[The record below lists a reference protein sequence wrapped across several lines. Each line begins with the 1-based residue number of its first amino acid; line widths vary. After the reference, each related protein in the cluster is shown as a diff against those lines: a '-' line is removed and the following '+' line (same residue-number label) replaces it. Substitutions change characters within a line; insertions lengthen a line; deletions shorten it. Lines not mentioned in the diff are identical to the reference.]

1 MNEYIIFTDSACDL
15 SPALLQ
21 QWNVDSCSLSFVF
34 DGEETMYGNNDMS
47 AADFYA
53 QMRSGKLAKTSAVNP
68 EAFAEKFEA
77 HLKQGKDILYLGFS
91 GTLSTTYTSACIA
104 ASELMEAYPDR
115 RIITIDTL
123 GASAGVALLIYLTL
137 QQKAKGATIDEAAMF
152 AMNNRMRI
160 CQWFTTDTL
169 TYLKRGG
176 RVSATTAVFGNM
188 LDIRPVMHVDT
199 EGGLSNVKKVR
210 GRKAS
215 IQALCDRVV
224 QTAAED
230 SPIFIS
236 HADCEADAQALAHMI
251 FRKTGLETQIVT
263 DVGPVIGAHAGPG
276 TLALFFVGS
285 ER

>member
-15 SPALLQ
+15 SPALLKE
-21 QWNVDSCSLSFVF
+21 WGVDSCSLSFIF
-34 DGEETMYGNNDMS
+34 DGEETTYSNNDLS
-47 AADFYA
+47 AEAFYE
-53 QMRSGKLAKTSAVNP
+53 QMRSGKTAKTSAVNP
-68 EAFAEKFEA
+68 EAFYEAFEA
-77 HLKQGKDILYLGFS
+77 HLKQGRDILYLGFS
-91 GTLSTTYTSACIA
+91 GTLSTTYNSAVIA
-104 ASELMEAYPDR
+104 ASELSEIYPNR
-115 RIITIDTL
+115 KILTVDTL
-123 GASAGVALLIYLTL
+123 CASAGVALLIHLTL
-137 QQKAKGATIDEAAMF
+137 QQKEKGATIQDAAQF
-152 AMNNRMRI
+152 AEDHKARI

-215 IQALCDRVV
+215 IQALCDRLV

-230 SPIFIS
+230 TPVFIS
-236 HADCEADAQALAHMI
+236 HADCEADAEALAQLI
-251 FRKTGLETQIVT
+251 FRKTGLETQLIT

>member
-15 SPALLQ
+15 SPEVLR

-34 DGEETMYGNNDMS
+34 DGEDTVYGNNDMS
-47 AADFYA
+47 AEEFYA
-53 QMRSGKLAKTSAVNP
+53 QMRSGKTAKTSAVNP
-68 EAFAEKFEA
+68 EAFAEAFET
-77 HLKQGKDILYLGFS
+77 HLQQGRDILYLGFS
-91 GTLSTTYTSACIA
+91 GALSTTCTSAAIA
-104 ASELMEAYPDR
+104 ASELMETYPNR
-115 RIITIDTL
+115 KILTVDTL
-123 GASAGVALLIYLTL
+123 GASAGVALLVYLTL
-137 QQKAKGATIDEAAMF
+137 QQKEKGATIEEAAQF
-152 AMNNRMRI
+152 AEDHKMQI

-188 LDIRPVMHVDT
+188 LDIRPILHVDA

-224 QTAAED
+224 QSATEG

-236 HADCEADAQALAHMI
+236 HADCESDAEALAQLI
-251 FRKTGLETQIVT
+251 FRKTGLETQIIT

>member
-1 MNEYIIFTDSACDL
+1 MSNYIIFTDSACDL
-15 SPALLQ
+15 SPAVLKD
-21 QWNVDSCSLSFVF
+21 WGVDSCSLSFVF
-34 DGEETMYGNNDMS
+34 DGEETVYGNNDLS

-53 QMRSGKLAKTSAVNP
+53 QMRSGKTAKTSAVNP
-68 EAFAEKFEA
+68 DTFSQAFEK
-77 HLKQGKDILYLGFS
+77 HLQQGKDILYLGFS
-91 GTLSTTYTSACIA
+91 GALSTTYTSAAIA
-104 ASELMEAYPDR
+104 ASELMELYPDR
-115 RIITIDTL
+115 KILTVDTL
-123 GASAGVALLIYLTL
+123 CASAGVALLVYLTL
-137 QQKAKGATIDEAAMF
+137 QQKNSGATIEDAAQF
-152 AMNNRMRI
+152 AEDHKLRI
-160 CQWFTTDTL
+160 CHWFTTDTL

-188 LDIRPVMHVDT
+188 LDIRPILHVDN

-236 HADCEADAQALAHMI
+236 HADCESDAQQLAELI
-251 FRKTGLETQIVT
+251 FRHTGLETRLIT